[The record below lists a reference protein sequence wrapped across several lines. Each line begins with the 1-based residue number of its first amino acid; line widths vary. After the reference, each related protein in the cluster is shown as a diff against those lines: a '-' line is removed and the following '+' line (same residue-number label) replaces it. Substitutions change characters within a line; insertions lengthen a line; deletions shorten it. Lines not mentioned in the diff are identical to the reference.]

1 MPPDLNSLPPSRSP
15 SSPRPP
21 RTVPASSESVSAVSP
36 AASSTTMNN
45 NTNATD
51 LSRRSS
57 RASPRTRLSISE
69 QRRPPTGTLSESEIP
84 SAEHR
89 SSLSHALRTASPTIG
104 GSPIFATGD
113 PHHQR
118 APSLGELHQELE
130 QEQEA
135 QVNRLLQ
142 MIRNQQAQLQQLQQ
156 QQQSGAAVE
165 DSTPPSERSVGVPI
179 IPPLPAAGSGRT
191 STQFPSSLSSHR
203 ASRPSSQTASPSLR
217 PLPSASLHGT
227 SADSSRGPEGLD
239 LATGTSETSSRR
251 GSRDEVAFYQAEASM
266 LNRENQM
273 LRQRIRELERHIS
286 ELTTSGARPEQS
298 APPARQGAETADH
311 HASAG
316 VGSATEPTNKS

>member
-1 MPPDLNSLPPSRSP
+1 
-15 SSPRPP
+15 
-21 RTVPASSESVSAVSP
+21 
-36 AASSTTMNN
+36 MNN
-45 NTNATD
+45 NSNATD

-69 QRRPPTGTLSESEIP
+69 HRRPPTGTNSNLSESEIP
-84 SAEHR
+84 PAEHR
-89 SSLSHALRTASPTIG
+89 SSLSHALRTSSPTIG
-104 GSPIFATGD
+104 GSPVIATGD

-142 MIRNQQAQLQQLQQ
+142 MIRSQQAQLQQLQQQQQ

-165 DSTPPSERSVGVPI
+165 DSTPPSERSAGVPI

-227 SADSSRGPEGLD
+227 SVDSSRGPEGLD
-239 LATGTSETSSRR
+239 LVASTSETSSRR

-273 LRQRIRELERHIS
+273 LRQRIRELGLSAVFPPSVICAKSRHLG
-286 ELTTSGARPEQS
+286 LTTSGARPEQNV
-298 APPARQGAETADH
+298 PPATQGTETADQ

-316 VGSATEPTNKS
+316 VGPATEPTNKS

>member
-1 MPPDLNSLPPSRSP
+1 
-15 SSPRPP
+15 
-21 RTVPASSESVSAVSP
+21 
-36 AASSTTMNN
+36 MNN

-69 QRRPPTGTLSESEIP
+69 HRRTPTGTNSNLSESEIP

-89 SSLSHALRTASPTIG
+89 SSLSHAFRTASPTIG
-104 GSPIFATGD
+104 GSPVFATGD

-156 QQQSGAAVE
+156 QQQSGTAVE
-165 DSTPPSERSVGVPI
+165 DSTPPSEQSIPI
-179 IPPLPAAGSGRT
+179 IPPLPAAGTGRT

-217 PLPSASLHGT
+217 PLPSSSLHGT

-239 LATGTSETSSRR
+239 LVAGTSETSSRR
-251 GSRDEVAFYQAEASM
+251 GSRDEVTFYQAEASM

-298 APPARQGAETADH
+298 APPSTQGAETADH

-316 VGSATEPTNKS
+316 VGSASEPTNKS

>member
-1 MPPDLNSLPPSRSP
+1 
-15 SSPRPP
+15 
-21 RTVPASSESVSAVSP
+21 
-36 AASSTTMNN
+36 MNN
-45 NTNATD
+45 NTSATD

-69 QRRPPTGTLSESEIP
+69 HRRTPTGTNPNLSESEIP

-142 MIRNQQAQLQQLQQ
+142 MIRNQQAQLQHLQQQ

-203 ASRPSSQTASPSLR
+203 ASRPPSETASPRLR

-239 LATGTSETSSRR
+239 LVAGTSETSSRR

-286 ELTTSGARPEQS
+286 ELTTSGTRPEQS
-298 APPARQGAETADH
+298 APPATQGAEAADH

>member
-1 MPPDLNSLPPSRSP
+1 
-15 SSPRPP
+15 
-21 RTVPASSESVSAVSP
+21 
-36 AASSTTMNN
+36 MNN
-45 NTNATD
+45 NSNATD

-69 QRRPPTGTLSESEIP
+69 HRRPPTGTNSNLSESEIP
-84 SAEHR
+84 PAEHR
-89 SSLSHALRTASPTIG
+89 SSLSHALRTSSPTIG
-104 GSPIFATGD
+104 GSPVIATGD

-142 MIRNQQAQLQQLQQ
+142 MIRSQQAQLQQLQQQQQQ

-165 DSTPPSERSVGVPI
+165 DSTPPSERSAGVPI

-227 SADSSRGPEGLD
+227 SVDSSRGPEGLD
-239 LATGTSETSSRR
+239 LVASTSETSSRR

-273 LRQRIRELERHIS
+273 LRQRIRELERQIS
-286 ELTTSGARPEQS
+286 GLTTSGARPEQNV
-298 APPARQGAETADH
+298 PPATQGTETADQ

-316 VGSATEPTNKS
+316 VGPATEPTNKS

>member
-36 AASSTTMNN
+36 AASSTAMNN

-69 QRRPPTGTLSESEIP
+69 HRRPPTGTNSNLGESEIP

-142 MIRNQQAQLQQLQQ
+142 MIRSQQAQLQQLQQ
-156 QQQSGAAVE
+156 QQQQSGTAVE

-227 SADSSRGPEGLD
+227 SVDSSRGPEGLD
-239 LATGTSETSSRR
+239 LVAGTSETWSRR

-273 LRQRIRELERHIS
+273 LRQRIRELGSSALFPPSVISAKSRHLYISYVCS
-286 ELTTSGARPEQS
+286 ELKIQTKR
-298 APPARQGAETADH
+298 
-311 HASAG
+311 
-316 VGSATEPTNKS
+316 

>member
-1 MPPDLNSLPPSRSP
+1 
-15 SSPRPP
+15 
-21 RTVPASSESVSAVSP
+21 
-36 AASSTTMNN
+36 MNN
-45 NTNATD
+45 NSNATD

-69 QRRPPTGTLSESEIP
+69 HRRPPAGTNSNLSESEIP
-84 SAEHR
+84 PAEHR
-89 SSLSHALRTASPTIG
+89 SSLSHALRTSSPTIG
-104 GSPIFATGD
+104 GSPVIATGD

-142 MIRNQQAQLQQLQQ
+142 MIRSQQAQLQQLQQQ

-165 DSTPPSERSVGVPI
+165 DSTPPSERSAGVPI

-227 SADSSRGPEGLD
+227 SVDSSRGPEGLD
-239 LATGTSETSSRR
+239 LVASTSETSSRR

-273 LRQRIRELERHIS
+273 LRQRIRELERQIS
-286 ELTTSGARPEQS
+286 ELTTSGARPEQNV
-298 APPARQGAETADH
+298 PPATQGTETADQ

-316 VGSATEPTNKS
+316 VGPATEPTNKS